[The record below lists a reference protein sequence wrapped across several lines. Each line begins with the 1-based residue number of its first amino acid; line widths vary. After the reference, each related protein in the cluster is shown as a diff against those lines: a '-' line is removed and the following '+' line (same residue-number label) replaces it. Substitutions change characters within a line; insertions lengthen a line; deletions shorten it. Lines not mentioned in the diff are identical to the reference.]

1 MIVYQQHSSHWG
13 LFTAARTPDG
23 LDVVADSDDPDPAPL
38 LRNIPASL
46 DERVRVLAP
55 HVRKGWLDGQSER
68 GGDEYVPVS
77 WPAAIELAASELD
90 RVRGT
95 YGNEAIYGG
104 SYGWGSAGRFHH
116 AQSQI
121 HRFLNVIGGYTR
133 SVNTYSLGASR
144 PLLQHVV
151 GNDDPIV
158 RPTAWPVL
166 AKHTEHFVC
175 FGGIPAKNSQ
185 VNAGGV
191 SRHAVAGHLRRARAR
206 GAWFTLISPL
216 RDDLAPELGARWL
229 APVPGTDT
237 ALMLALSHVLIERG
251 WHAEEFLR
259 THCVGF
265 DEFWKYLSGAADG
278 IVKSPQWAESVCGI
292 DAAVI
297 VGLAESMATRRTMV
311 TLSWSLQRAR
321 YGEQPLWAGIALAC
335 VLGQIGLPGGGFG
348 HGYGAM
354 AGIGMRP
361 LPYPL
366 PTLPQGENR
375 VREYIPV
382 ARIADMLL
390 NPGQEYDY
398 NGERRRY
405 PDIRLVYWAG
415 GNPFH
420 HHQDLARL
428 TEAFRRPETVLVH
441 EPFWTATAR
450 HADIVFPTTTTLE
463 RNDLG
468 CAKED
473 RALIAMRQVTP
484 PLGQARSDFEIFT
497 ALAEKLGV
505 AAEFTEGRDEWAW
518 LAHLYEQ
525 WRQASAAGPDFRRF
539 WEIGRLELSGDSDD
553 QVLYDRF
560 RADPA
565 GNPLPT
571 PSGRIELFSR
581 RIGSFG
587 YADCPGHPIWLVP
600 EELQVPPGAGDFPL
614 FLVANN
620 PATRLHSQ
628 LDHGAT
634 SAESKIHGR
643 EPLRMHPTDAAYR
656 ALSAGDVVR
665 VVSATGSALAAVVI
679 SDSVRPG
686 VVQLATGA
694 WFDPSAP
701 DVATCIHGNPN
712 AVTRDIGT
720 SRLAQGCTGQLTR
733 VEVQGFA
740 AAPPPLRIY
749 DPPVAQEN

>member
-1 MIVYQQHSSHWG
+1 M
-13 LFTAARTPDG
+13 
-23 LDVVADSDDPDPAPL
+23 
-38 LRNIPASL
+38 
-46 DERVRVLAP
+46 
-55 HVRKGWLDGQSER
+55 
-68 GGDEYVPVS
+68 
-77 WPAAIELAASELD
+77 
-90 RVRGT
+90 
-95 YGNEAIYGG
+95 
-104 SYGWGSAGRFHH
+104 
-116 AQSQI
+116 
-121 HRFLNVIGGYTR
+121 
-133 SVNTYSLGASR
+133 
-144 PLLQHVV
+144 QHVV